1 MATAVGSGLLGV
13 TAGID
18 SGVAVGVGVAVN
30 AGRLNVGADVAS
42 AITTNV
48 GVAVAICVGA
58 TVGALSTG
66 AGVSPVPEHANKTAT
81 TTPTANVEE

>member
-1 MATAVGSGLLGV
+1 MIVDVRVGPLGV
-13 TAGID
+13 ATGVD
-18 SGVAVGVGVAVN
+18 SDVAVGVGVAVN

>member
-1 MATAVGSGLLGV
+1 M
-13 TAGID
+13 
-18 SGVAVGVGVAVN
+18 
-30 AGRLNVGADVAS
+30 GADVAS
-42 AITTNV
+42 TITSRTL
-48 GVAVAICVGA
+48 ASTVAICVGA

>member
-1 MATAVGSGLLGV
+1 M
-13 TAGID
+13 
-18 SGVAVGVGVAVN
+18 
-30 AGRLNVGADVAS
+30 GADVAS

>member
-1 MATAVGSGLLGV
+1 MIVDVGVGPLGV
-13 TAGID
+13 ATRVD
-18 SGVAVGVGVAVN
+18 SGVAVGVVVAVN

-42 AITTNV
+42 TITTNV

-58 TVGALSTG
+58 AVGTLSSD
-66 AGVSPVPEHANKTAT
+66 AGVSPIPEHPTKTAT